1 MSKTPEELTKEA
13 YEVGFACGR
22 LMTKEELNRTV
33 EMFQWS
39 PNPSYIITGLFCAFA
54 FGFGLII
61 GSCK

>member
-1 MSKTPEELTKEA
+1 MNKPPEELEKEA
-13 YEVGFACGR
+13 YKVGFACGR

-39 PNPSYIITGLFCAFA
+39 PNPSYIITGLLCALT